1 MKKSNNTIV
10 WRRRL
15 LFFGG
20 LLFLGLHPSPA
31 NAQIEIID
39 EAIKAA
45 IMAVDLAVQKIQTET
60 IALQNAQK
68 EVENVMQQTQLAAI
82 TDWVQRQ
89 KDLYSEYYGELWQ
102 VKNAIATYEKV
113 KTLIEKETR
122 LVADYKKAYSLVS
135 QDPHFSEAEVSHI
148 YQVYNSILTESIDCV
163 GQLGLVINALVT
175 QMTDGDRLR
184 IIDVASDRID
194 SNYGDLQTFTQQN
207 TLLSL
212 QRAKDQRD
220 GQMIRAL
227 YGIEGP

>member
-1 MKKSNNTIV
+1 MKKSNKSTA
-10 WRRRL
+10 RRQ
-15 LFFGG
+15 
-20 LLFLGLHPSPA
+20 LLFLMLGLVLSGLIPSPA

-45 IMAVDLAVQKIQTET
+45 IMAMDLAVQKIQTET
-60 IALQNAQK
+60 IVLQNAQK

-102 VKNAIATYEKV
+102 VKNSIATYEKI
-113 KTLIEKETR
+113 KALINKETR

-148 YQVYNSILTESIDCV
+148 YQIYNSILHESMDCV
-163 GQLGLVINALVT
+163 GQLGLVINALLT
-175 QMTDGDRLR
+175 QMSDGDRLR
-184 IIDVASDRID
+184 IIDAASDRID
-194 SNYGDLQTFTQQN
+194 RNYSDLQRFTQEN
-207 TLLSL
+207 ALLSL
-212 QRAKDQRD
+212 QRANNQQD

-227 YGIEGP
+227 YGIGSP

>member
-1 MKKSNNTIV
+1 MKKSNNSTG
-10 WRRRL
+10 WRGRAL
-15 LFFGG
+15 LFCG
-20 LLFLGLHPSPA
+20 LLLLGLTPSPV

-39 EAIKAA
+39 EAIKAT

-60 IALQNAQK
+60 IVLQNAQK

-113 KTLIEKETR
+113 KSLIAKETR

-148 YQVYNSILTESIDCV
+148 YQVYNSILNESMDCV
-163 GQLGLVINALVT
+163 GQLGLVINALFT

-184 IIDVASDRID
+184 IIDAASDRID
-194 SNYGDLQTFTQQN
+194 RNYSDLQTFTQQN

-227 YGIEGP
+227 YGIGDP